1 MTQILILGAGFGGVW
16 AAEALAKQ
24 PAQVL
29 ILDKNNYHTFLPLL
43 YQVAAAELE
52 PERIAQ
58 PVRSIIR
65 QRNNVRFAL
74 QEVVGVDLAAQTV
87 QTAVGQTL
95 AYDYLLIALG
105 STNHY
110 FGIPGAA
117 EHSFTLKSVEEGIAL
132 RNHILRC
139 VEQAARETD
148 TAVRRQLLTFVI
160 IGGGPTGVEYA
171 GALSEL
177 LYQPLDKDFPELDLR
192 HEAKVVLV
200 EAADGLLRGIGG
212 GDYAL
217 QRLQRMGVD
226 VRLNTQVSE
235 IQAEAVTLN
244 KGETIIP
251 TVSPI
256 WTAGVQGVPLAQLD
270 LPRVRGGRIPVRPTL
285 QVEGHDNVFV
295 VGDLAY
301 LEQDGQMLPGV
312 AQVAM
317 QGGRHAAQ
325 NILRHLAGQPLLPFR
340 YKDKGAMAT
349 IGRNA
354 AVANIGGRQFT
365 GFVAWVLWLVIHIF
379 FLIGFRN
386 RIGVLTN
393 WAWNYLFY
401 ERVVRL
407 ILPSK
412 RVE

>member
-16 AAEALAKQ
+16 AAEALANQ

-139 VEQAARETD
+139 VEKAARETD

-235 IQAEAVTLN
+235 IQADAVTLN

-270 LPRVRGGRIPVRPTL
+270 LPRVRGGRLAVRPTL

>member
-139 VEQAARETD
+139 VEKAARETD

-270 LPRVRGGRIPVRPTL
+270 LPRVRGGRLAVRPTL

>member
-139 VEQAARETD
+139 VEKAARETD

-235 IQAEAVTLN
+235 IQADAVTLN

-270 LPRVRGGRIPVRPTL
+270 LPRVRGGRLAVRPTL

-325 NILRHLAGQPLLPFR
+325 NILRHLAGQSLLPFR